1 MTNTGAEVTEFPLP
15 VDLPPMEAQLVE
27 ELPEEPGWQ
36 FEPKW
41 DGFRCL
47 AFHAGNEVELRA
59 KSGKPLARYFPE
71 MAAALRGFQVS
82 RFVLDGELAIPVG
95 ETFSFEAL
103 QMQLHPAE
111 SRIKNLAAETPA
123 VLILFDLLA
132 TPNGE
137 SLLQTPL
144 LQRRAALKAFFR
156 STGPEEAVRL
166 SPFTRDVAEARR
178 WLEASGGA
186 LDGAIAKRLDG
197 IYQPGERAM
206 LKVKKR
212 CTADCVVGGFR
223 YERNSPLVGSLL
235 LGLYNNDGKLDHV
248 GFTATL
254 HDLDREALTRQ
265 LEGLVM
271 PPGFTGNAPG
281 GPSRWSTERSGEWQ
295 PLRPQLVVEVSY
307 DHVSGDRF
315 RHGTRLLR
323 WRPDKAPRQ
332 CTFEQLEVSPE
343 ATERMAGAAGAADG
357 SRRLPH
363 R

>member
-1 MTNTGAEVTEFPLP
+1 MTSTGVETTEFPLP

-47 AFHAGNEVELRA
+47 AFRAGNEVELRA

-71 MAAALRGFQVS
+71 MAAALRGLQVS

-103 QMQLHPAE
+103 QMRLHPAE
-111 SRIKNLAAETPA
+111 SRVRKLAAETPA
-123 VLILFDLLA
+123 VLVLFDLLA
-132 TPNGE
+132 TPDGDR
-137 SLLQTPL
+137 LLQTPL
-144 LQRRAALKAFFR
+144 TQRRSALEAFFQSIR
-156 STGPEEAVRL
+156 RDDPIRL
-166 SPFTRDVAEARR
+166 SPFTRNIVEARR

-186 LDGAIAKRLDG
+186 LDGVVAKQLDDV
-197 IYQPGERAM
+197 YRPGERAM

-212 CTADCVVGGFR
+212 QTADCVVGGFR
-223 YERNSPLVGSLL
+223 YAANSHRVASLL
-235 LGLYNNDGKLDHV
+235 LGLYNNQGKLDHV

-265 LEGLVM
+265 LEGLIM

-281 GPSRWSTERSGEWQ
+281 GPSRWSTERSAEWQ
-295 PLRPQLVVEVSY
+295 PLRPELVVEVRY
-307 DHVSGDRF
+307 DHVSGGRF
-315 RHGTRLLR
+315 RHGARFLR
-323 WRPDKAPRQ
+323 WRPDKAPSQ
-332 CTFEQLEVSPE
+332 CTLEQIEPAAVTARSP
-343 ATERMAGAAGAADG
+343 AAAHADDG
-357 SRRLPH
+357 FRR
-363 R
+363 